1 MESGT
6 NASMRLDNKDPG
18 LFNIFSLLLS
28 CDDTDS
34 QCAFVLPKASSGLL
48 HLRLN
53 PSLPRIV
60 SKIPST
66 TLACRIKTVEAS
78 SSAIFRQFESH
89 LPRGMDFGPCPFL
102 CDVLWREETLGE
114 MCFVYQ

>member
-1 MESGT
+1 MRRMLLKMESGT
-6 NASMRLDNKDPG
+6 NASM
-18 LFNIFSLLLS
+18 
-28 CDDTDS
+28 
-34 QCAFVLPKASSGLL
+34 
-48 HLRLN
+48 
-53 PSLPRIV
+53 RIV